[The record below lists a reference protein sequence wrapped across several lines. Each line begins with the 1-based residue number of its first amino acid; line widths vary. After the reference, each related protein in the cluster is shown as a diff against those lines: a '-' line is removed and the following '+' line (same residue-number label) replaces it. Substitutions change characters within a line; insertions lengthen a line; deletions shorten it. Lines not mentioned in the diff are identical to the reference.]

1 MFDFMSY
8 DVCNCIS
15 FSFFAA
21 RPLSRA
27 VRPEIIKCNRCHPC
41 WQDIGPAPL
50 TPTTSDA
57 HIERICTMMYCIL
70 YCTILM
76 YLAYVPRSSLM
87 LFLLLQKAAHLVAAW
102 FQGRFW
108 HCGREV
114 NCVCLPLFPSF
125 VWLRWCLGI
134 TASELQCRCFYSL
147 HSPMSGLLVGSWW
160 ILIFHFDSASFIILC
175 NLSSGLGGAWAYGHS
190 CLPGVSN
197 VFFSFFLAWV
207 VLKLA
212 WTCFSQQSP

>member
-1 MFDFMSY
+1 MQSVSSLLTRHWTRTTHPYHLRCSY
-8 DVCNCIS
+8 RENMYNDVLHS
-15 FSFFAA
+15 
-21 RPLSRA
+21 L
-27 VRPEIIKCNRCHPC
+27 
-41 WQDIGPAPL
+41 
-50 TPTTSDA
+50 
-57 HIERICTMMYCIL
+57 L
-70 YCTILM
+70 YNTH

-102 FQGRFW
+102 FQGKFW

-125 VWLRWCLGI
+125 VWLRCLGI

-147 HSPMSGLLVGSWW
+147 HSPMSGLLVSSWW
-160 ILIFHFDSASFIILC
+160 ILIFHFDSASLESPIL
-175 NLSSGLGGAWAYGHS
+175 L
-190 CLPGVSN
+190 
-197 VFFSFFLAWV
+197 FFFFVAWV